1 MHELER
7 QQAEMRERMRIL
19 AEQQKPVQMPPI
31 GRHYKPEDLARAL
44 RMSKNTIR
52 RLFEDEPGVIK
63 IGHSGRGR
71 VRRYV
76 SLYIPELVVM
86 RVYDRLKKNI
96 VQLSRPKLSASKK
109 AAAAASRRKRKQ
121 S

>member
-1 MHELER
+1 MHDLER
-7 QQAEMRERMRIL
+7 QQTEMRERIKIL
-19 AEQQKPVQMPPI
+19 AEQQKPVLMPPI

-44 RMSKNTIR
+44 RMSGTTIR

-71 VRRYV
+71 VRKYI
-76 SLYIPELVVM
+76 SIYIPESVVM
-86 RVYDRLKKNI
+86 RVYDRLRKTI

-109 AAAAASRRKRKQ
+109 AAAAASRKKKRK
-121 S
+121 

>member
-1 MHELER
+1 MPDLER
-7 QQAEMRERMRIL
+7 EQAEMRERMRIL
-19 AEQQKPVQMPPI
+19 AEQQRPVLMPPI

-44 RMSKNTIR
+44 RMSLPTIR

-71 VRRYV
+71 VRKYV

-96 VQLSRPKLSASKK
+96 VLVSRPKLSESKK
-109 AAAAASRRKRKQ
+109 ATAAASREKRK
-121 S
+121 